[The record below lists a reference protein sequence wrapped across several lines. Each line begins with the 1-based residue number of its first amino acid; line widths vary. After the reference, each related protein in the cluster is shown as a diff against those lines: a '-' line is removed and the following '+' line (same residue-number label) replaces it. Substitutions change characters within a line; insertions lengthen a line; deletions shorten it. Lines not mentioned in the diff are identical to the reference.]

1 MGIGSR
7 FNASTSPWSEMDP
20 KPLKPLNKF
29 AVVAIVI
36 LSAIGF
42 LNELYLGRPPNVFL
56 LILLFAVFATSTF
69 FLLRSEGML

>member
-7 FNASTSPWSEMDP
+7 FNASMSLWSKVEP
-20 KPLKPLNKF
+20 EPLKPFNKF
-29 AVVAIVI
+29 VVVAII
-36 LSAIGF
+36 LVSAIGF

-56 LILLFAVFATSTF
+56 LIGLFAIFLTATF

>member
-1 MGIGSR
+1 
-7 FNASTSPWSEMDP
+7 MDP
-20 KPLKPLNKF
+20 KPLKPLNKL